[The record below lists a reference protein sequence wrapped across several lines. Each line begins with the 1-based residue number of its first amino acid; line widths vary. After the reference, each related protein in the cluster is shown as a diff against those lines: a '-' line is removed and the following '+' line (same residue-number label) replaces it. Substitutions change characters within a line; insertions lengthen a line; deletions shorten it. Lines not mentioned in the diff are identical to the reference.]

1 MKLWQHENK
10 CVRFIGGRSQI
21 TAWLLLLRRYFSQV
35 LFAHYWGVIGI
46 RNFI

>member
-1 MKLWQHENK
+1 MNSARITSQST
-10 CVRFIGGRSQI
+10 GQI